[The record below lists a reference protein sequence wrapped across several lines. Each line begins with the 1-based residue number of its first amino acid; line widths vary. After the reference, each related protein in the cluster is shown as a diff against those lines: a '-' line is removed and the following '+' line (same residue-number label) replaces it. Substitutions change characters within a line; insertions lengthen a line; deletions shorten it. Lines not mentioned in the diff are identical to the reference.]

1 MGVKLREMEHV
12 RAVYRQSKW
21 VLIHPIL
28 ANLFTVALP
37 WYFIVR
43 YDISGWITTV
53 LWLWSVIVLAHLAI
67 ELLLWYLNRYVVTNM
82 RLMHYDQTGLF
93 KRTIIE
99 TPHERIL
106 NVSFK
111 TEGVTSAIFGYGNVV
126 VQVVGLIDP
135 MVLKNV
141 SNPLEIKD
149 YIWEMHLR
157 VTANDKSFNSQD
169 IEHIQERLGYTKQ
182 NQKV

>member
-1 MGVKLREMEHV
+1 MGLKLREMEHV

-21 VLIHPIL
+21 VLVHPIF
-28 ANLFTVALP
+28 ASLFTVALP
-37 WYFIVR
+37 WYFILR
-43 YDISGWITTV
+43 YDITGWITTL
-53 LWLWSVIVLAHLAI
+53 LWLWSIVVILHLAR
-67 ELLLWYLNRYVVTNM
+67 ELMLWYFNRYVVTNM

-93 KRTIIE
+93 RRTIIE

-111 TEGVTSAIFGYGNVV
+111 TEGLLSAIFGYGNVV

-135 MVLKNV
+135 IILKNV
-141 SNPLEIKD
+141 SAPLEIKD

-157 VTANDKSFNSQD
+157 TNSDDKNFDSQD
-169 IEHIQERLGYTKQ
+169 IEHIQERLGYTKK